1 VPTPY
6 EADVLRRTLTELLKE
21 NEALRIALQVS
32 TDQTKA
38 AAAAKVEQKP
48 AKPAPAITPPPPPA
62 PQVRITSKRVLH
74 TEARKVA
81 LARYRMKREK
91 RIKKTAHL
99 QGPKFMKY
107 SKMKKVADTKLR
119 NSEGKFIKKA
129 DRLAM
134 EEAARLAEALRAV
147 EPRIEIPVDTTMDIS
162 MVHQILV
169 Q

>member
-1 VPTPY
+1 M
-6 EADVLRRTLTELLKE
+6 ELLKE

-38 AAAAKVEQKP
+38 ATAKVEQKP
-48 AKPAPAITPPPPPA
+48 AQPAPVITPPPPA
-62 PQVRITSKRVLH
+62 PQVRTTSKRVLH

-81 LARYRMKREK
+81 LVRYRMKREK

-107 SKMKKVADTKLR
+107 SKMKKVADTKMR

-134 EEAARLAEALRAV
+134 EEATRLAEARRAV
-147 EPRIEIPVDTTMDIS
+147 EPQTEIPMDNTMDIP